1 MQLNRLAH
9 WNGATTRRLFLR
21 GGVIAVLTTLALPVA
36 LLAHAH
42 LRRSEPGANARL
54 ESSPSAIRLWFSE
67 RPELPF
73 TRIQLRAADSTD
85 VPLGTLARMSDD
97 PLGVW
102 TPIPTSLAAGTYTVI
117 WRTAAADGHAT
128 AGRFTFIVGAGAKA
142 VVRMTDTTNRGSGA
156 HALIHLDSTAAGPA
170 PLNVSAA
177 TRWVEFIA
185 MLGVVGAIVFRLLVL
200 RLGERASASV
210 LSPETRADIADS
222 VRRLAQGALVLLLIA
237 SLSRLYE
244 EASAVLGPDRALN
257 RSAFETILFGTSWGA
272 GWLLGLVGIVVA
284 GVGFSIAKRS
294 RTNAGWAIAALGALA
309 IVMAPALTGH
319 ARATQPVGLALFA
332 DMLHVCAACAWIGG
346 LMALLFAA
354 LPIARG
360 SRAASTIGSGP
371 LVAGLVRAFHP
382 VALTCAAIVILTGL
396 CAAWLRL
403 PAIGALWSSS
413 YGRVLLIK
421 LAFVAMVV
429 VMGAINWRR
438 TLPSLG
444 DDQSARRITR
454 TAGTEL
460 TFAVLVLAVTAVLV
474 STPPPDA
481 GPRELTATP
490 SNATLSP
497 P

>member
-1 MQLNRLAH
+1 
-9 WNGATTRRLFLR
+9 LR
-21 GGVIAVLTTLALPVA
+21 AGVIAVLATLAIPVA

-42 LRRSEPGANARL
+42 LRRSEPAANARL
-54 ESSPSAIRLWFSE
+54 ESSPSAIRLWFTE

-85 VPLGTLARMSDD
+85 VPLGTLSRLSDD
-97 PLGVW
+97 ALGVW

-128 AGRFTFIVGAGAKA
+128 TGRFTFIVGAGAKA
-142 VVRMTDTTNRGSGA
+142 VVPMTETTRGSGA
-156 HALIHLDSTAAGPA
+156 HSLVHVDSTAAGPA

-185 MLGVVGAIVFRLLVL
+185 MLAVVGAIVFRLLVL

-210 LSPETRADIADS
+210 LSPETRGDIADS

-244 EASAVLGPDRALN
+244 EGTAVLGPDRALD
-257 RSAFETILFGTSWGA
+257 RSALETILFGTSWGG
-272 GWLLGLVGIVVA
+272 GWLLGLAGILVA
-284 GVGFSIAKRS
+284 AVGFSIAKRS
-294 RTNAGWAIAALGALA
+294 RTNAGWAIAALGALG
-309 IVMAPALTGH
+309 IVMAPAFTGH
-319 ARATQPVGLALFA
+319 ARSTQPVGLALFA
-332 DMLHVCAACAWIGG
+332 DILHVCAACAWIGG

-354 LPIARG
+354 LPMARG
-360 SRAASTIGSGP
+360 SRASNTIGSGP

-403 PAIGALWSSS
+403 PALDALWSTS

-421 LAFVAMVV
+421 LAFVAIVV

-438 TLPSLG
+438 LLPSLG

-481 GPRELTATP
+481 RQRELTATP
-490 SNATLSP
+490 SNATLTP
-497 P
+497 GP